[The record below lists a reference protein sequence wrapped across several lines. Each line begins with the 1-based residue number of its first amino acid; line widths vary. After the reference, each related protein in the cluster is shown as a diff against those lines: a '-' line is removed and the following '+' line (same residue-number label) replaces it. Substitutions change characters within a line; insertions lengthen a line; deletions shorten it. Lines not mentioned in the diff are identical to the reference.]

1 MYRDAAPDDNALGTM
16 LQRSEE
22 LCDELMHKLGTAS
35 FDESERGAAAFGMCS
50 VSFEHAV
57 SLRLLVENGCMTSA
71 VALMRLQYE
80 SVTRA
85 MWLLYVAKE
94 SSITKLTAPLT
105 RDNEQ
110 AAKNLPSVSEMLEEL
125 RKGVGTKLPVAAYEM
140 LVAFRQASW
149 TSLNS
154 YVHGGIHAL
163 RRHADGYPAQ
173 LILDIVRNSNALST
187 MAGMTLSLLTGDEG
201 IARSMSRIQK
211 DFADCLP
218 ELLAKA

>member
-1 MYRDAAPDDNALGTM
+1 M

-22 LCDELMHKLGTAS
+22 LCDALMRNLGTAS
-35 FDESERGAAAFGMCS
+35 FDDSERGEVALGMCS
-50 VSFEHAV
+50 VSLEHSV
-57 SLRLLVENGCMTSA
+57 SLRILVANGCMTSA
-71 VALMRLQYE
+71 VAVMRLQYE
-80 SVTRA
+80 SVARA
-85 MWLLYVAKE
+85 MWLLYVAKD
-94 SSITKLTAPLT
+94 SAIAKLTAPLT

-110 AAKNLPSVSEMLEEL
+110 AAKNLPSVSEILEEL
-125 RKGVGTKLPVAAYEM
+125 RKGVGTKLPAAAYEM

-163 RRHADGYPAQ
+163 RRHADGYPVQ
-173 LILDIVRNSNALST
+173 LILDIVRNSNGLAT
-187 MAGMTLSLLTGDEG
+187 MAGMTLSLLTGDER
-201 IARSMSRIQK
+201 IARSMSRIQV

>member
-1 MYRDAAPDDNALGTM
+1 M

-22 LCDELMHKLGTAS
+22 LCDALMRNLGAAS
-35 FDESERGAAAFGMCS
+35 FDASERGEVALGMCS
-50 VSFEHAV
+50 VALEHSV
-57 SLRLLVENGCMTSA
+57 SLRMLVANGCMTSA

-110 AAKNLPSVSEMLEEL
+110 AAKNLPSVIEMLEEL

-163 RRHADGYPAQ
+163 RRHADSFPVQ

-187 MAGMTLSLLTGDEG
+187 MAGMTLSLLTGDERV
-201 IARSMSRIQK
+201 AHSMGRIQI

-218 ELLAKA
+218 DLLARA